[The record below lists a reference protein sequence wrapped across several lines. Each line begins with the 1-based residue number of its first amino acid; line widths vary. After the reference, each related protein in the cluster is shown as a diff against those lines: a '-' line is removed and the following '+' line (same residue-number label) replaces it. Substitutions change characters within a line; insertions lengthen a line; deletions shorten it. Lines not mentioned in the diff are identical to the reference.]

1 MGSHRS
7 SGIKD
12 VGISYQVLGKANHSI
27 KQAWVWSGHKRAS
40 RIWLASIRRARR
52 KTTRSIHHNW
62 RFPPVPIGG
71 LVSTHITIA
80 FEQRRWL
87 MEWVVSNLI
96 SNSKIVHY
104 IRVNTTKIILTW
116 SSVSA
121 NLNTTRPSTIPWF
134 RCLSTSD
141 MCGGAP
147 EHLGHVSILRPDF
160 IKLLFRPSFKYF
172 ISRFQHPIT
181 PSTVV
186 SVREAQW
193 VS

>member
-1 MGSHRS
+1 MSRQS
-7 SGIKD
+7 
-12 VGISYQVLGKANHSI
+12 KANQSFNQTGMGMKWSSQKSI
-27 KQAWVWSGHKRAS
+27 RL
-40 RIWLASIRRARR
+40 WLASIRRASR

-71 LVSTHITIA
+71 LVGIHITISVREA
-80 FEQRRWL
+80 R
-87 MEWVVSNLI
+87 MSVSLCTSWWTRN
-96 SNSKIVHY
+96 
-104 IRVNTTKIILTW
+104 NTLGSYLPW

-134 RCLSTSD
+134 RCLSTAD

-160 IKLLFRPSFKYF
+160 IKLLFRPSFKYV
-172 ISRFQHPIT
+172 ISRFHHPIT

-186 SVREAQW
+186 SVREGSNECKFLYIIW
-193 VS
+193 TMKTTNENL